1 MTKPGKFRRY
11 KNGFNIRELILH
23 IKSKGKPIIM
33 LIYAEEVLI
42 KLNTHHDET
51 AFSKVRIEMI

>member
-1 MTKPGKFRRY
+1 
-11 KNGFNIRELILH
+11 
-23 IKSKGKPIIM
+23 M

-51 AFSKVRIEMI
+51 AFSKVENRNDLSLLKSISHNTKTKHHS